1 MQTLKPLASSS
12 LTEVKPILVFS
23 HANGYPPE
31 TYRALLEPLVDSF
44 EIYTIEHRPF
54 WSDQHPPT
62 YLPWDQYS
70 ADLINTLDAAGGG
83 PVVLAGH
90 SMGAVISMQ
99 TALARPELCSKLVV
113 IDPVLVPRGWW
124 FVNQVLM
131 RGLGRD
137 LPMVTKAQNRP
148 HEFSGYQEAFD
159 FYRSKRPFSG
169 ISDEVLWD
177 YVRAGHASR
186 DDGSIVLRWSGA
198 WEACIYRS
206 APSFMRSLRKIHKP
220 ICGIVGDAS
229 NVVRPLFKKRWRRA
243 MPHLELHTLEGGH
256 LIPLEKPEACSVLM
270 RQFLLQEQ

>member
-12 LTEVKPILVFS
+12 LTGIKPTLVFS

-31 TYRALLEPLVDSF
+31 AYKALLDPLEDTF

-54 WSDQHPPT
+54 WSDQQSPT
-62 YLPWDQYS
+62 YLPWNEYS
-70 ADLINTLDAAGGG
+70 ADLISTLDAAEKG

-99 TALARPELCSKLVV
+99 TALARPDLCSKLVV

-137 LPMVTKAQNRP
+137 LPMATKAQNRP
-148 HEFSGYQEAFD
+148 HEFAGYQEAFD

-177 YVRAGHASR
+177 YVRAGHTLR
-186 DDGSIVLRWSGA
+186 DDGSIVLRWSGG
-198 WEACIYRS
+198 WEACVYRS
-206 APSFMRSLRKIHKP
+206 APSFMRSLRKIRKP

-229 NVVRPLFKKRWRRA
+229 NVVRPLFKKRWQRA
-243 MPHLELHTLEGGH
+243 MPQLELHTLKGGH
-256 LIPLEKPEACSVLM
+256 LIPLEKPDACAALM
-270 RQFLLQEQ
+270 RQFLLRHQ

>member
-12 LTEVKPILVFS
+12 LTEIKPTLVFS

-31 TYRALLEPLVDSF
+31 TYRELLAPLVDIF

-54 WSDQHPPT
+54 WSDQLPPT
-62 YLPWDQYS
+62 YLPWNQYS
-70 ADLINTLDAAGGG
+70 ADLITTLDAAGAGQ
-83 PVVLAGH
+83 VVLVGH

-99 TALARPELCSKLVV
+99 TALARPDLCSKLVV

-148 HEFSGYQEAFD
+148 HEFPSYQEAFD

-177 YVRAGHASR
+177 YVRAGHAPR
-186 DDGSIVLRWSGA
+186 DDGSILLRWSGA
-198 WEACIYRS
+198 WEACVYRS
-206 APSFMRSLRKIHKP
+206 APSFMRSLRKIRKP

-229 NVVRPLFKKRWRRA
+229 NVVRPLFKKRWQRA

-256 LIPLEKPEACSVLM
+256 LIPLEKPDACAELI
-270 RQFLLQEQ
+270 RQFLLKNQ

>member
-12 LTEVKPILVFS
+12 FTGVKPTLVFS

-31 TYRALLEPLVDSF
+31 TYRALLEPLVDTF
-44 EIYTIEHRPF
+44 DIYTIEHRPF
-54 WSDQHPPT
+54 WSDQQPPT
-62 YLPWDQYS
+62 YLPWNQYV
-70 ADLINTLDAAGGG
+70 ADLISTLDAAEKG
-83 PVVLAGH
+83 PVVLVGH

-99 TALARPELCSKLVV
+99 TALVRPDLCSKLVV
-113 IDPVLVPRGWW
+113 IDPVLVPWGWW
-124 FVNQVLM
+124 FVNQALM

-137 LPMVTKAQNRP
+137 FPMATKAQSRP
-148 HEFSGYQEAFD
+148 HEFLGYQEAFD

-198 WEACIYRS
+198 WEACVYRS
-206 APSFMRSLRKIHKP
+206 APSFMGSLRKIHKP

-229 NVVRPLFKKRWRRA
+229 NVVRPLVKRRWQRV
-243 MPHLELHTLEGGH
+243 MPQLELHTLEGGH
-256 LIPLEKPEACSVLM
+256 LIPLEKPVACSELIK
-270 RQFLLQEQ
+270 QFLL

>member
-12 LTEVKPILVFS
+12 LTGIKPTLVFS

-31 TYRALLEPLVDSF
+31 AYKALLGPLEDTF

-54 WSDQHPPT
+54 WSDQQSPT
-62 YLPWDQYS
+62 YLPWNEYS
-70 ADLINTLDAAGGG
+70 ADLISTLDAAEKG

-99 TALARPELCSKLVV
+99 TALARPDLCSKLVV

-148 HEFSGYQEAFD
+148 HEFPSYQEAFD
-159 FYRSKRPFSG
+159 FYRLKRPFSG

-186 DDGSIVLRWSGA
+186 DDGSIVLRWSGG
-198 WEACIYRS
+198 WEACVYRS
-206 APSFMRSLRKIHKP
+206 APSFMRSLRKIRKP

-229 NVVRPLFKKRWRRA
+229 NVVRPLFKKRWQQA

-256 LIPLEKPEACSVLM
+256 LIPLEKPDACSALM

>member
-12 LTEVKPILVFS
+12 LTGVKPTLVFS

-31 TYRALLEPLVDSF
+31 AYKALLDPLVDTF
-44 EIYTIEHRPF
+44 DIYTIEHRPF
-54 WSDQHPPT
+54 WSDQQPPT
-62 YLPWDQYS
+62 YLPWNEYS
-70 ADLINTLDAAGGG
+70 ADLISTLDAAENG

-99 TALARPELCSKLVV
+99 TALARPDLCSKLVV

-148 HEFSGYQEAFD
+148 HEFPSYQEAFD
-159 FYRSKRPFSG
+159 FYRLKRPFSG

-186 DDGSIVLRWSGA
+186 DDGSIVLRWSGG
-198 WEACIYRS
+198 WEACVYRS
-206 APSFMRSLRKIHKP
+206 APSFMRSLRKIRKP

-229 NVVRPLFKKRWRRA
+229 NVVRPLFKKRWQRA

-256 LIPLEKPEACSVLM
+256 LIPFEKPDACSALM

>member
-12 LTEVKPILVFS
+12 STEIKPTLVFS

-31 TYRALLEPLVDSF
+31 AYRTLLESLVDTF
-44 EIYTIEHRPF
+44 DIYTIEHRPF

-62 YLPWDQYS
+62 YLPWTQY
-70 ADLINTLDAAGGG
+70 ATDLITTLDAAGGG

-99 TALARPELCSKLVV
+99 AALARPDLCSKLVV

-148 HEFSGYQEAFD
+148 DEFPSYQEAFD
-159 FYRSKRPFSG
+159 FYRSKRPFTG

-177 YVRAGHASR
+177 YVRAGHALR
-186 DDGSIVLRWSGA
+186 DDGSISLRWSGA
-198 WEACIYRS
+198 WEACVYRS
-206 APSFMRSLRKIHKP
+206 APSLMRSLRKIHQP
-220 ICGIVGDAS
+220 VCGIVGDAS

-256 LIPLEKPEACSVLM
+256 LIPLEKPDACSALM
-270 RQFLLQEQ
+270 RQFLAQER

>member
-1 MQTLKPLASSS
+1 MQTLKPLASFS
-12 LTEVKPILVFS
+12 LTGVKPTLVFS

-31 TYRALLEPLVDSF
+31 AYKALLDPLEDTF
-44 EIYTIEHRPF
+44 DIYTIEHRPF
-54 WSDQHPPT
+54 WSDQQPPT
-62 YLPWDQYS
+62 YLPWSQYA
-70 ADLINTLDAAGGG
+70 ADLISTLDAAGGG

-99 TALARPELCSKLVV
+99 TALARPDLCSKLVV
-113 IDPVLVPRGWW
+113 IDPVLVPWGWW

-198 WEACIYRS
+198 WEACVYRS
-206 APSFMRSLRKIHKP
+206 APSFMGSLRKIHKP

-229 NVVRPLFKKRWRRA
+229 SVVRPLVKRQWQRV
-243 MPHLELHTLEGGH
+243 MPQLELHTLEGGH
-256 LIPLEKPEACSVLM
+256 LIPLEKPEACSELIK
-270 RQFLLQEQ
+270 QFLLRGQ

>member
-12 LTEVKPILVFS
+12 LTGIKPTLVFS

-31 TYRALLEPLVDSF
+31 TYRALLEPLVDTF
-44 EIYTIEHRPF
+44 DIYTIEHRPF
-54 WSDQHPPT
+54 WSDQQIPT
-62 YLPWDQYS
+62 YLPWNQYS
-70 ADLINTLDAAGGG
+70 ADLISTLDAAGAG

-99 TALARPELCSKLVV
+99 TALARPDLCSKLVV

-148 HEFSGYQEAFD
+148 HEFPGYQEAFD

-186 DDGSIVLRWSGA
+186 ADGSIVLRWSGA
-198 WEACIYRS
+198 WEACVYRS

-243 MPHLELHTLEGGH
+243 MPQLELHTLEGGH
-256 LIPLEKPEACSVLM
+256 LIPLEKPDACAALM
-270 RQFLLQEQ
+270 RQFLLRDQ

>member
-12 LTEVKPILVFS
+12 FTGVKPTLVFS

-31 TYRALLEPLVDSF
+31 TYRALLEPLVDTF
-44 EIYTIEHRPF
+44 DIYTIEHRPF
-54 WSDQHPPT
+54 WSDQQPPT
-62 YLPWDQYS
+62 YLPWNQYV
-70 ADLINTLDAAGGG
+70 ADLISTLDAAEKG
-83 PVVLAGH
+83 PVVLVGH

-99 TALARPELCSKLVV
+99 TALVRPDLCSKLVV
-113 IDPVLVPRGWW
+113 IDPVLVPWAWW
-124 FVNQVLM
+124 FVNQALM

-137 LPMVTKAQNRP
+137 FPMATKAQNRP

-198 WEACIYRS
+198 WEACVYRS

-229 NVVRPLFKKRWRRA
+229 SVVRPLVKRQWQRV
-243 MPHLELHTLEGGH
+243 MPQLELHTLEGGH
-256 LIPLEKPEACSVLM
+256 LIPLEKPEACSELIK
-270 RQFLLQEQ
+270 QFLLRGQ

>member
-12 LTEVKPILVFS
+12 LTEIKPTLVFS

-44 EIYTIEHRPF
+44 DIYTIEHRPF
-54 WSDQHPPT
+54 WSDQQPPT
-62 YLPWDQYS
+62 YLPWNQYS
-70 ADLINTLDAAGGG
+70 ADLISTLDAAAVG

-99 TALARPELCSKLVV
+99 TALARPDLCNKLVV

-137 LPMVTKAQNRP
+137 LPMVAKAQNRP
-148 HEFSGYQEAFD
+148 HKFPGYQEAFD

-177 YVRAGHASR
+177 YVRAGHTSC
-186 DDGSIVLRWSGA
+186 DDGSIVLRWSGG
-198 WEACIYRS
+198 WEACVYRS
-206 APSFMRSLRKIHKP
+206 APSFMRSLRKIRKP

-229 NVVRPLFKKRWRRA
+229 NVVRPLFKKRWQRA

-256 LIPLEKPEACSVLM
+256 LIPLEKPDACSALI
-270 RQFLLQEQ
+270 RQFLLQEE

>member
-12 LTEVKPILVFS
+12 LTGVKPTLVFS

-31 TYRALLEPLVDSF
+31 AYKALLDPLEDTF
-44 EIYTIEHRPF
+44 DIYTIEHRPF
-54 WSDQHPPT
+54 WSDQQPPT
-62 YLPWDQYS
+62 YLPWSQYA
-70 ADLINTLDAAGGG
+70 ADLISTLDAAGGD

-99 TALARPELCSKLVV
+99 TALARPDLCSKLVV
-113 IDPVLVPRGWW
+113 IDPALVLWGWW
-124 FVNQVLM
+124 FINQVLM

-177 YVRAGHASR
+177 YVRAGHVSR

-198 WEACIYRS
+198 WEACVYRS
-206 APSFMRSLRKIHKP
+206 APSFLRSLRKIHKP

-229 NVVRPLFKKRWRRA
+229 NVVRPLVKKRWRWA
-243 MPHLELHTLEGGH
+243 MPHLELHTLKGGH
-256 LIPLEKPEACSVLM
+256 LIPLEKPDACAVLM
-270 RQFLLQEQ
+270 RQFLLRDQ

>member
-229 NVVRPLFKKRWRRA
+229 NVVRPLFKKRWQRA